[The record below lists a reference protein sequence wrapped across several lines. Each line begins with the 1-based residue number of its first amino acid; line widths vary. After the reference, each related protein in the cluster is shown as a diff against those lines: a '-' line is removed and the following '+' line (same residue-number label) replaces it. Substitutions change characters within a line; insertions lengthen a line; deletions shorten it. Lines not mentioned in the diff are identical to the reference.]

1 MNSGNSFTDSSDQYP
16 VTYTE
21 DRPDAR
27 ESQPDTV
34 WGRFAPIVLRLH
46 FYAGLLVGPFLLIAA
61 LTGLAYALVGQ
72 VDAVVYR
79 HELKVDSIGGKP
91 LALSDQLA
99 TATAAQPAGTVTS
112 IRPPA
117 APDDTTRVVLAVPED
132 PTVPVDYSR
141 TVFVDPYTGEIRG
154 TLTTYGEWLP
164 VRAWFDELHRNLHLG
179 AFGRNYSE
187 LAASWLWV
195 VALGGLFLWI
205 GYRRRTGRLS
215 RIALP
220 DRDATPRRRRLT
232 WHGAVGIWIVLG
244 LLALS
249 VTGLTWSR
257 YAGTNIGDLTQA
269 IRPALS
275 TELDPAAAAPM
286 TGHKHHGATAASA
299 VDPLMGA
306 NTVLET
312 VRDAGLRGPL
322 WMTPP
327 SEPNTAWLVSERKR
341 NIPTQLDAITVNAA
355 NGEIT
360 GRSNFSEWSLLQK
373 STEWAIDGHMGVLFG
388 IPNQILVALIVIG
401 LITVIT
407 RGYLMWWRRR
417 PTKSRRWPV
426 PPRRGGLLALK
437 PLELA
442 LLAVVVIAVGWFTPL
457 LGISLAAFLTIDL
470 VWGFV
475 ASRRTGASGG

>member
-1 MNSGNSFTDSSDQYP
+1 M
-16 VTYTE
+16 TYTE

-27 ESQPDTV
+27 ESQTNTV

-79 HELKVDSIGGKP
+79 HELKVDSVGSQQLP
-91 LALSDQLA
+91 LSQQLA
-99 TATAAQPAGTVTS
+99 IATTAQPSGTVTS

-132 PTVPVDYSR
+132 NTVPADYSR
-141 TVFVDPYTGEIRG
+141 TVFVDPYSGEIRG

-195 VALGGLFLWI
+195 VALGGLLLWI

-232 WHGAVGIWIVLG
+232 WHGAVGVWIVLG

-275 TELDPAAAAPM
+275 TELNPAAAATPM
-286 TGHKHHGATAASA
+286 TGHEHHGAAATSGGE
-299 VDPLMGA
+299 PLAGV
-306 NTVLET
+306 NTVLQT
-312 VRDAGLRGPL
+312 VREAGLRGPL

-327 SEPNTAWLVSERKR
+327 PGPNTAWLVSERKR
-341 NIPTQLDAITVNAA
+341 NIPTYLDAITVNAA

-417 PTKSRRWPV
+417 PTKSGRWSV

-442 LLAVVVIAVGWFTPL
+442 GVAAAVIGAGWFMPL
-457 LGISLAAFLTIDL
+457 LGISLAAFLAVDL

-475 ASRRTGASGG
+475 ANRRAGASGG

>member
-1 MNSGNSFTDSSDQYP
+1 MNSGNSLTDSSDQYF

-27 ESQPDTV
+27 ESQTNTV

-72 VDAVVYR
+72 FDAVVYR
-79 HELKVDSIGGKP
+79 HELKVDSVGSQQLP
-91 LALSDQLA
+91 LSQQLA
-99 TATAAQPAGTVTS
+99 VATAAQPSGTVTS

-132 PTVPVDYSR
+132 NTVPADYSR
-141 TVFVDPYTGEIRG
+141 TVFVDPYSGEIRG

-164 VRAWFDELHRNLHLG
+164 IRAWFDELHRNLHLG

-195 VALGGLFLWI
+195 VALGGLLLWI

-232 WHGAVGIWIVLG
+232 WHGAVGVWIVLG

-257 YAGTNIGDLTQA
+257 YAGTNIGNLTQA

-275 TELDPAAAAPM
+275 TELNPAAAEPM
-286 TGHKHHGATAASA
+286 TGHVHHGAAPMS
-299 VDPLMGA
+299 DGEPLAGV
-306 NTVLET
+306 NTVLQT
-312 VRDAGLRGPL
+312 VREAGLRGPL

-327 SEPNTAWLVSERKR
+327 PEPDTAWLVSERKR
-341 NIPTQLDAITVNAA
+341 NIPTYLDAITVNAA

-417 PTKSRRWPV
+417 PTKSGRWSV
-426 PPRRGGLLALK
+426 PPRRGGLLALR

-442 LLAVVVIAVGWFTPL
+442 VVAAVVIGTGWFVPL
-457 LGISLAAFLTIDL
+457 LGISLAVFLVVDL

-475 ASRRTGASGG
+475 ANRRAGASGG

>member
-1 MNSGNSFTDSSDQYP
+1 M
-16 VTYTE
+16 TYTE

-72 VDAVVYR
+72 VDAAVYR
-79 HELKVDSIGGKP
+79 HELKVDSVGPQQLP
-91 LALSDQLA
+91 LSQQVSV
-99 TATAAQPAGTVTS
+99 ATAAQPSGTVTS

-117 APDDTTRVVLAVPED
+117 NPDDTTRVVLAVPD
-132 PTVPVDYSR
+132 VPEDYSR
-141 TVFVDPYTGEIRG
+141 TVFVDPYSGEIRG

-179 AFGRNYSE
+179 AIGRNYSE

-205 GYRRRTGRLS
+205 GYRRRTGRLR
-215 RIALP
+215 RIAVP

-232 WHGAVGIWIVLG
+232 WHGAVGVWIVVG

-269 IRPALS
+269 IRPGLS
-275 TELDPAAAAPM
+275 TELDPASATPM
-286 TGHKHHGATAASA
+286 TRHEHHGAAATSRGE
-299 VDPLMGA
+299 PLAGI
-306 NTVLET
+306 NTVLQT

-327 SEPNTAWLVSERKR
+327 PAPNTAWLVSERKR
-341 NIPTQLDAITVNAA
+341 SIPTQLDAITVNPSS
-355 NGEIT
+355 GEIT

-388 IPNQILVALIVIG
+388 IPNQILAALVVIG

-417 PTKSRRWPV
+417 PTKSGRWPV

-442 LLAVVVIAVGWFTPL
+442 ILAVVVVGVGWFMPL
-457 LGISLAAFLTIDL
+457 LGISLAAFLAIDL
-470 VWGFV
+470 AGGLV
-475 ASRRTGASGG
+475 ASRRGTAASGG

>member
-1 MNSGNSFTDSSDQYP
+1 M
-16 VTYTE
+16 TYTE
-21 DRPDAR
+21 DRPEAR
-27 ESQPDTV
+27 ESQTNTV

-46 FYAGLLVGPFLLIAA
+46 FYAGLLVGPFLLVAA

-72 VDAVVYR
+72 VDAMVYR
-79 HELKVDSIGGKP
+79 HELKVDSLGSQQLP
-91 LALSDQLA
+91 LSEQVAV
-99 TATAAQPAGTVTS
+99 ATAAQPGGTVTS

-117 APDDTTRVVLAVPED
+117 LPDDTTRIVFATEDVPA
-132 PTVPVDYSR
+132 DYSR
-141 TVFVDPYTGEIRG
+141 TVFVDPYSGQIRG
-154 TLTTYGEWLP
+154 MLTTYGEWLP

-215 RIALP
+215 RITLP

-232 WHGAVGIWIVLG
+232 WHGAVGVWIVLG

-257 YAGTNIGDLTQA
+257 YAGTNIGDFTQA

-275 TELDPAAAAPM
+275 TELDPAAAKPM
-286 TGHKHHGATAASA
+286 TGHEHHGAAPTSTGN
-299 VDPLMGA
+299 PLGGV
-306 NTVLET
+306 NTVMET

-327 SEPNTAWLVSERKR
+327 PETNTAWLISERKR
-341 NIPTQLDAITVNAA
+341 DIPTYLDAITVNPS

-373 STEWAIDGHMGVLFG
+373 STEWAIDGHMGILFG

-417 PTKSRRWPV
+417 PTKSGRWPV

-437 PLELA
+437 PLELV
-442 LLAVVVIAVGWFTPL
+442 LLAVVVIAIGWFTPL
-457 LGISLAAFLTIDL
+457 LGISLALFLAIDV

-475 ASRRTGASGG
+475 AARRAGTSCS

>member
-1 MNSGNSFTDSSDQYP
+1 M
-16 VTYTE
+16 TYTE
-21 DRPDAR
+21 ERSEAR
-27 ESQPDTV
+27 ESNPDTV

-46 FYAGLLVGPFLLIAA
+46 FYAGLLIGPFLLIAA

-72 VDAVVYR
+72 VDAAVYR
-79 HELKVDSIGGKP
+79 HELKVDSVGSQQLP
-91 LALSDQLA
+91 LSDQVAAA
-99 TATAAQPAGTVTS
+99 TATQPGGTVTS

-117 APDDTTRVVLAVPED
+117 LADDTTRIVFATEDVPI
-132 PTVPVDYSR
+132 DYSR
-141 TVFVDPYTGEIRG
+141 TVFVDPYSGQIRG

-179 AFGRNYSE
+179 SFGRNYSE

-205 GYRRRTGRLS
+205 GYRRRTGRLN
-215 RIALP
+215 RLALP

-232 WHGAVGIWIVLG
+232 WHGAVGVWIVIG

-257 YAGTNIGDLTQA
+257 YAGTNIGNITQA

-275 TELDPAAAAPM
+275 TDLDPAAAKPM
-286 TGHKHHGATAASA
+286 TGHEHHTAASA
-299 VDPLMGA
+299 SSGEPLAGV
-306 NTVLET
+306 NTVLRT
-312 VRDAGLRGPL
+312 TRDAGLRGPI

-327 SEPNTAWLVSERKR
+327 PDANTAWLVSERKR
-341 NIPTQLDAITVNAA
+341 DIPTHLDTITVNPS

-360 GRSNFSEWSLLQK
+360 GRSNFSDWSLLQK
-373 STEWAIDGHMGVLFG
+373 STEWAIDGHMGILFG

-401 LITVIT
+401 LMTVIT
-407 RGYLMWWRRR
+407 RGYLMWWQRR
-417 PTKSRRWPV
+417 PTKSARGPV

-437 PLELA
+437 PVELVA
-442 LLAVVVIAVGWFTPL
+442 VAVVVVGIGWFTPL
-457 LGISLAAFLTIDL
+457 LGISLGVFLAIDL
-470 VWGFV
+470 AWAFV
-475 ASRRTGASGG
+475 AGRLSSARARN

>member
-1 MNSGNSFTDSSDQYP
+1 M
-16 VTYTE
+16 TYTE
-21 DRPDAR
+21 D
-27 ESQPDTV
+27 QPDTRESSPDTG

-46 FYAGLLVGPFLLIAA
+46 FYAGLLVGPFLLVAA

-72 VDAVVYR
+72 VDAAVYR
-79 HELKVDSIGGKP
+79 QELKVDSVGTQQVP
-91 LALSDQLA
+91 LSDQIA
-99 TATAAQPAGTVTS
+99 AATAAQPDGTVTS

-117 APDDTTRVVLAVPED
+117 LPEDTTRVVLSVPED
-132 PTVPVDYSR
+132 PDVPADYSR
-141 TVFVDPYTGEIRG
+141 TVFVDPYSGQVRG

-195 VALGGLFLWI
+195 VALGGLILWV
-205 GYRRRTGRLS
+205 GYRQRTARLRRL
-215 RIALP
+215 ALP

-232 WHGAVGIWIVLG
+232 WHGAVGVWIAIG
-244 LLALS
+244 LLGLS

-257 YAGTNIGDLTQA
+257 YAGTNIGNITQA

-275 TELDPAAAAPM
+275 TELDPALAKPM
-286 TGHKHHGATAASA
+286 TGHEHHGTAATSGG
-299 VDPLMGA
+299 DPLGGV
-306 NTVLET
+306 NTVMQS

-327 SEPNTAWLVSERKR
+327 PDANTAWLVSERKR
-341 NIPTQLDAITVNAA
+341 DIPTRLDAVTVNPA

-360 GRSNFSEWSLLQK
+360 GRSNFADWSLLQK
-373 STEWAIDGHMGVLFG
+373 STEWAIDGHMGILFG

-407 RGYLMWWRRR
+407 RGYLMWWKRR
-417 PTKSRRWPV
+417 PTQRGRLPAA
-426 PPRRGGLLALK
+426 PRRGGLLALK
-437 PLELA
+437 PVELVV
-442 LLAVVVIAVGWFTPL
+442 LAVVTIGIGWFTPL
-457 LGISLAAFLTIDL
+457 LGISLAAFLAIDL
-470 VWGFV
+470 AWTLV
-475 ASRRTGASGG
+475 AGRLRS